1 MNNYMKSAMLM
12 VILSLT
18 GCSVVDDAKD
28 TVNNAVDD
36 AKDQIDNAVERAK
49 AKYGELHG
57 DGAAPEPK
65 PFTVV
70 YQENEN
76 DKTTLI
82 SSECGYN
89 SAVTYVYYETQAV
102 AHSRALDDMQNLI
115 SFPGKILKPFW
126 DIRYIDPVSAYMNG
140 GTYDHYPDHSKHTG
154 LDTRSGV
161 NNIGIGTEASKVEE
175 AGSITQSECINGSLA
190 GGVMINLYNAPEQ
203 YINYGGPQSTFIYQ
217 LGSSSSSYP
226 WKADGTGNLMLQSYF
241 DEPLYFN
248 FEENSG
254 GGVYFGLF
262 LKNKHN
268 GKVLNYVIGLYAAGD
283 AWITEKRG
291 IQFDSSTNIVHV
303 ATIASDESWWST
315 KSPLSKSIHEVF
327 SEPNK
332 ELSDDQQWNDFFRVN
347 ISYQNL
353 LVVLRSLAE
362 TPPAGAEGQDF
373 GLKPEDW
380 NVMSVMIQY
389 ELEEKGGK
397 ATFSGSFRDFG
408 VYLSHNPL

>member
-1 MNNYMKSAMLM
+1 MKKYIYFW
-12 VILSLT
+12 ILISLFT
-18 GCSVVDDAKD
+18 LVGCDLTDKAEEKVTEEYEK
-28 TVNNAVDD
+28 
-36 AKDQIDNAVERAK
+36 VEEKVTEEYERIVHQ
-49 AKYGELHG
+49 YEEYRGEG
-57 DGAAPEPK
+57 KENEPR
-65 PFTVV
+65 PFTVI
-70 YQENEN
+70 YQEDEN

-82 SSECGYN
+82 SSECSYN
-89 SAVTYVYYETQAV
+89 SAVSYVYYETQAI
-102 AHSRALDDMQNLI
+102 AHSRALNDMQNLI
-115 SFPGKILKPFW
+115 SYPGKTLKPFW
-126 DIRYIDPVSAYMNG
+126 DIRYIDPVSKYMNG
-140 GTYDHYPDHSKHTG
+140 GTYDPYPDHSKHTG
-154 LDTRSGV
+154 LYTRSGI
-161 NNIGIGTEASKVEE
+161 NNIGIGTEASKDD
-175 AGSITQSECINGSLA
+175 AGGSITQAECINGSLA
-190 GGVMINLYNAPEQ
+190 GGAMINLHNAPEQ
-203 YINYGGPQSTFIYQ
+203 YINYGGPQNTFIYQ

-262 LKNKHN
+262 MKNKYN
-268 GKVLNYVIGLYAAGD
+268 GKVLNYIIGLYAAGD

-303 ATIASDESWWST
+303 ATVASDESWWST

-347 ISYQNL
+347 ISYQNF

-389 ELEEKGGK
+389 ELEETGGK
-397 ATFSGSFRDFG
+397 ATFSGSFKDFG